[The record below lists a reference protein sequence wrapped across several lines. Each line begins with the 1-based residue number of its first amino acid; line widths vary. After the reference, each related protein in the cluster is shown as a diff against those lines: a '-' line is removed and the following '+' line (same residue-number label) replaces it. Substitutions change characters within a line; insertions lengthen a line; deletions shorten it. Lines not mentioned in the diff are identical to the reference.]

1 MSMVTSLKLFK
12 LVMPEM
18 SKQSC
23 SVQVS
28 LRSVSKT
35 SVLLGICHSYGG
47 LFINYSIGKSE
58 SGNSS
63 ITTLDLNAR
72 LQWVAGGGV
81 CAVAAA
87 PAHFPSASQGSQ
99 VLTVG

>member
-1 MSMVTSLKLFK
+1 MP
-12 LVMPEM
+12 VMPEM

-47 LFINYSIGKSE
+47 LLINYSLGKSE

-63 ITTLDLNAR
+63 ITTLDINVR

-81 CAVAAA
+81 CAAAAA
-87 PAHFPSASQGSQ
+87 PAHLPPAGQGRQ
-99 VLTVG
+99 VITLG